1 MFMAPS
7 NTLRIHAALLL
18 ACLALIEAARAQSS
32 RPGWGSIPYHDASGT
47 GVTFRV
53 WAPNATSVYVPG
65 QFNGWSTTATPLAK
79 ELSNAIW
86 TGIWSADITT
96 ASPGQQ
102 YKYYINYSGG
112 SVWKHDPRSRLV
124 TYSGPASGAND
135 IIYDATAFDWTG
147 DNFVPPTMDDLFVYE
162 LHIGT
167 FCTNANSSNFVAAI
181 NKLDYLQSLGV
192 NAVEVMPIAEF
203 PGDNSWGYNPS
214 QLFAVENSAYGGA
227 HGFK

>member
-1 MFMAPS
+1 MFMVPS

-86 TGIWSADITT
+86 TAIWSADITT
-96 ASPGQQ
+96 A
-102 YKYYINYSGG
+102 
-112 SVWKHDPRSRLV
+112 
-124 TYSGPASGAND
+124 
-135 IIYDATAFDWTG
+135 
-147 DNFVPPTMDDLFVYE
+147 
-162 LHIGT
+162 
-167 FCTNANSSNFVAAI
+167 NSSKFVAAI

-227 HGFK
+227 DGFKTFVRACHLRGLAVLLDVVHNH